1 MRASAKQKAKLDS
14 ALKKGFATVWDQC
27 SQEVRD
33 KLEASNDWERTQ
45 REQSLHDLIGKI
57 KGICVG
63 FDDHKQEIFNLVQVL
78 KTLFLYTQT
87 DKETVE
93 EYSRN
98 FKSLWD
104 TVKAFGG
111 SPGLQQGLVKGLL
124 RAPGRV
130 NDQNNITEQ
139 EQQDAVDEVAEAV
152 KAALLI
158 SGADKRRYGK
168 LKEQLANNYLLGT
181 NQYPNTLEK
190 ATRVLGNYQVPK
202 STLFED

>member
-1 MRASAKQKAKLDS
+1 MKLDS
-14 ALKKGFATVWDQC
+14 VLKKGYATMWDQC
-27 SQEVRD
+27 PQEVRN
-33 KLEASNDWERTQ
+33 KLEVSDDWERTQ
-45 REQSLHDLIGKI
+45 REQLLHDLIGKI
-57 KGICVG
+57 KQICVG
-63 FDDHKQEIFNLVQVL
+63 FDDHKQEIFNLVQAL

-93 EYSRN
+93 EYARN

-104 TVKAFGG
+104 TVEAFGG
-111 SPGLQQGLVKGLL
+111 SPGLQQGLVEGLL

-139 EQQDAVDEVAEAV
+139 EQQDVVDEAAEAV
-152 KAALLI
+152 KAVLLI

-202 STLFED
+202 STPFED